1 MMKYLRLFS
10 FFALVILSIGA
21 NSQELNRVW
30 TSEAVFKVPESVLY
44 HKYSNRI
51 FVSNILGSPADKDGE
66 GFISLM
72 KVDGTVEELQW
83 VKGISAPKGMA
94 ADAKYLYVSD
104 INELVIIDIELKQ
117 IHNRIKYESAKFL
130 NDVCLTESGD
140 VFVSDAATSQIL
152 KLEDEKLVLWLE
164 GEHLKGVNGLFY
176 EDDFLMVGTAN
187 NILKVSIPEK
197 THEIYVPE
205 TVAVDG
211 IEADNDGGYY
221 FSSWQGML
229 FHVVPEEKPIVL
241 LNTVDQEINCADIG
255 FIHESKL
262 ILVPTFF
269 DNRIIAY
276 RME

>member
-1 MMKYLRLFS
+1 MKYLRLFPLL
-10 FFALVILSIGA
+10 ALVILSHGA
-21 NSQELNRVW
+21 NSQELNRIW
-30 TSEAVFKVPESVLY
+30 SSEAVFNVPESVLY
-44 HKYSNRI
+44 HKFSNRI
-51 FVSNILGSPADKDGE
+51 FVSNIQGGPADKDGE
-66 GFISLM
+66 GFISLV
-72 KVDGTVEELQW
+72 KVDGSVEELQW
-83 VKGISAPKGMA
+83 VSGISAPKGMA

-130 NDVCLTESGD
+130 NDVCMTETGD
-140 VFVSDAATSQIL
+140 VFVSDAATGQIL
-152 KLEDEKLVLWLE
+152 KLEDDKLVLWLE
-164 GEHLKGVNGLFY
+164 GDYLKGVNGLFY
-176 EDDFLMVGTAN
+176 EDYHLLVGTAN
-187 NILKVSIPEK
+187 NMLKVSLPEK

-205 TVAVDG
+205 TVAIDG
-211 IEADNDGGYY
+211 IEADNEGGYY

-229 FHVVPEEKPIVL
+229 FHVVPDEKPIVL
-241 LNTVDQEINCADIG
+241 LNTVEQKINCADIG